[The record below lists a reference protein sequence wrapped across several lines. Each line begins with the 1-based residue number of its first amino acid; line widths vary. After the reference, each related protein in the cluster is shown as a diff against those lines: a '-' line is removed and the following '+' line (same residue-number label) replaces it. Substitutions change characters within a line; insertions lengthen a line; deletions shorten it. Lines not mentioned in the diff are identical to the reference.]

1 MPIPHDA
8 PDEALPRELRI
19 ALSKAHSD
27 ASFRHHLR
35 LTIPVSGNISGGFP
49 GLNLSEHGQEL
60 RSARRALITRFNYE
74 NPDYEYVEPTPPEKP
89 PVLTDE
95 EIKVARR
102 RMAMRDIDHK
112 HNEHVD
118 KFLAQHHP
126 EDEHDGL
133 REFIEY
139 ERQTP
144 FNERMFAIEQMK
156 AKGLNPDDLNHRH
169 EHHKS
174 NLVSASAE
182 EPKTPNP
189 EDNSNA

>member
-8 PDEALPRELRI
+8 PDEALPRELQI
-19 ALSKAHSD
+19 ALSKAHGD
-27 ASFRHHLR
+27 ASFRHRLR
-35 LTIPVSGNISGGFP
+35 IMTPVEGNPHGGFP

-74 NPDYEYVEPTPPEKP
+74 NPDYEYVAPPPPEKP

-118 KFLAQHHP
+118 KFLMENHA
-126 EDEHDGL
+126 EHEHAEL
-133 REFIEY
+133 REYVEY
-139 ERQTP
+139 ERQMP
-144 FNERMFAIEQMK
+144 FNERMQAIEQMK
-156 AKGLNPDDLNHRH
+156 AKGLNPDDLKHRH
-169 EHHKS
+169 EHHQS
-174 NLVSASAE
+174 TSVSASSE
-182 EPKTPNP
+182 QQTSPNP
-189 EDNSNA
+189 QDDPNA